1 LLPAAANPKERR
13 RYDSKCKELT
23 KQLEQKVV
31 YCNKLLPYG
40 QLPGRVQPSIDQLKS
55 QQFCW
60 VEEYAGVRMHSY
72 SLCAPQGCEDHP
84 QRMFKGPAQPAKFAA
99 AKAWFYVTVVR
110 C

>member
-31 YCNKLLPYG
+31 YYNKLLPYG

-60 VEEYAGVRMHSY
+60 VEEYAGVLVAAHITHGLGVACS
-72 SLCAPQGCEDHP
+72 CKQGW
-84 QRMFKGPAQPAKFAA
+84 PAYCP
-99 AKAWFYVTVVR
+99 
-110 C
+110 